1 MSQSTVDTRLLE
13 QRNDITFVECLELCI
28 QQADLI
34 AQWERLSH
42 KKLVAS
48 SPLDRMIDEATGY
61 DQTVMGEFVDFV
73 YEYVWVTFGNINEP

>member
-1 MSQSTVDTRLLE
+1 MSQTTTDTRLLE
-13 QRNDITFVECLELCI
+13 VRNGVSFLECLELCI

-48 SPLDRMIDEATGY
+48 NPLDRMIDEATGY
-61 DQTVMGEFVDFV
+61 DQAVMGEFVDFV
-73 YEYVWVTFGNINEP
+73 YNYVWMTFSEVKI